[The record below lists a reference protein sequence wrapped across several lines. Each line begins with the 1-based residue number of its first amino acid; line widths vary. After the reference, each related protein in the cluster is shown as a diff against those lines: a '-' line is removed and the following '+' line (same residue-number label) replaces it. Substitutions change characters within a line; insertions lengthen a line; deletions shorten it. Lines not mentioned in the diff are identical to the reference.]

1 MFSQQGCRPFSC
13 ESTAMLKFFKIRKA
27 SSFSRNISG
36 NVAPVFG
43 LMALPI
49 LSIAGAAIDF
59 GQAQSKASALQFALD
74 AAVVSAIREYRDTG
88 NASSAADRLRN
99 HFGSEL
105 SGSGMT
111 LGAEPAEGETA
122 SNAPNEVQLENAGI
136 NTASQSVSPK
146 ATVTVP
152 TSILKLIGIN
162 SIDLE
167 VSSAAT
173 MAGKALELT
182 MVLDVTGSMCPNGNC
197 TKLNDM
203 KTAAKD
209 LLDIVMPNGAEAT
222 RVGLVPFATYINVG
236 WTDTAKRT
244 GRAEYPNYP
253 CTLERKSGTRI
264 TEDAPASGSE
274 FWILNNTSGN
284 CPPTAPIVPL
294 SNDRNALNTAIDGL
308 TASGGTAG
316 HLGIQW
322 GWFLL
327 SPMWSSIWPSD
338 SAPVAYDDPKTL
350 KAIVFFTDGNFTA
363 FHRNESGGASS
374 CNGSGDCP
382 ESRTEAKAFCDAIK
396 TRLNAKGEES
406 VTIFTIGFGLDPEGT
421 TSGNNARDTLKYCAS
436 YDPDDPETDLAL
448 RKKLYF
454 FPYDSSSMRTAFQNI
469 GRVLAAARDGI
480 TLQDPSQLAGN

>member
-1 MFSQQGCRPFSC
+1 MKTNVTPRR
-13 ESTAMLKFFKIRKA
+13 AR
-27 SSFSRNISG
+27 SFWRNIEG
-36 NVAPVFG
+36 NVAPIFG
-43 LMALPI
+43 LMAIPMLGVV
-49 LSIAGAAIDF
+49 GAAIDF
-59 GQAQSKASALQFALD
+59 GQAQSKASVLQSALD
-74 AAVVSAIREYRDTG
+74 ASVVSAIREYRDTG
-88 NASSAADRLRN
+88 NASSAANRLRN
-99 HFGSEL
+99 HFSSEL

-122 SNAPNEVQLENAGI
+122 SNGPNEVLLENVGI

-146 ATVTVP
+146 ASVNVP
-152 TSILKLIGIN
+152 TSILKLIGID

-244 GRAEYPNYP
+244 GRTEYANYP
-253 CTLERKSGTRI
+253 CALERKSGARI
-264 TEDAPASGSE
+264 SEAAPASGSE
-274 FWILNNTSGN
+274 FWILNNTSGH
-284 CPPTAPIVPL
+284 CPPSAPIVPL

-308 TASGGTAG
+308 TADGGTAG

-322 GWFLL
+322 GWYLL
-327 SPMWSSIWPSD
+327 SPLWTSVWPSD
-338 SAPVAYDDPKTL
+338 SAPAAYDDPKSM

-363 FHRNESGGASS
+363 FHRNANGGSSS

-382 ESRTEAKAFCDAIK
+382 ESRAEAKSFCDEIK
-396 TRLNAKGEES
+396 TRVNAKGEEA

-421 TSGNNARDTLKYCAS
+421 TSGNNARGTLKYCAS

-454 FPYDSSSMRTAFQNI
+454 FPYDSSSMRSAFQNI